1 MEEKELSDDYK
12 FEVYHGSSDTILGY
26 YNDFNVEANSVI
38 VVNTGGIG
46 GVKFLSYKFW
56 CSDGCFN
63 ISGNEILSAKFIYY
77 FLDTKT
83 DYFISNKRV
92 GGVPTIDKK
101 IIENLQIPIPPLE
114 KQREIVEI
122 LDKFSELTTDLQ
134 SGLPAEISARH
145 KQYEYY
151 RDKLLKF

>member
-1 MEEKELSDDYK
+1 MY
-12 FEVYHGSSDTILGY
+12 IL
-26 YNDFNVEANSVI
+26 
-38 VVNTGGIG
+38 
-46 GVKFLSYKFW
+46 
-56 CSDGCFN
+56 
-63 ISGNEILSAKFIYY
+63 

-134 SGLPAEISARH
+134 SGLPAEISARR